1 MVEPSQQYY
10 VLVFGFVSLFNLI
23 AVSAVLMSF
32 LKSRRD
38 YLRVAC
44 FAGLCE
50 IVRQGVEFT
59 LVLNPESSTL
69 YLLATVLQFG
79 STLLLVAS
87 LLLIFER
94 VTAFY
99 YWLFAIL
106 GSGLIVSIVA
116 ISMLQAEPTTREAYI
131 YYLPTILLTVLLC
144 WRAVRTGPGLAAS
157 KILLGASSAVI
168 LAIRLSLPAID
179 SDVLFGA
186 LYYIEYF
193 CFIIMLAAI
202 ILFEVEFANRQIRT
216 LLDERTRSEQDL
228 QFIVDNSLDVILI
241 TDNVGLLQSWSSKAQ
256 SIFGYVPDQAVG
268 KIHMDDLFAN
278 NYWGRDIGQA
288 ERFSSEMENVDG
300 RRFPVEV
307 RMREVNDAG
316 SQYHVFV
323 VNVLEAK
330 LGD

>member
-1 MVEPSQQYY
+1 M
-10 VLVFGFVSLFNLI
+10 
-23 AVSAVLMSF
+23 
-32 LKSRRD
+32 
-38 YLRVAC
+38 
-44 FAGLCE
+44 
-50 IVRQGVEFT
+50 
-59 LVLNPESSTL
+59 
-69 YLLATVLQFG
+69 
-79 STLLLVAS
+79 
-87 LLLIFER
+87 
-94 VTAFY
+94 
-99 YWLFAIL
+99 
-106 GSGLIVSIVA
+106 
-116 ISMLQAEPTTREAYI
+116 
-131 YYLPTILLTVLLC
+131 C

-202 ILFEVEFANRQIRT
+202 ILFEVEFAY
-216 LLDERTRSEQDL
+216 L

-241 TDNVGLLQSWSSKAQ
+241 TDNVGLLLSWSSKAQ

-300 RRFPVEV
+300 LRFPVEV
-307 RMREVNDAG
+307 RIR
-316 SQYHVFV
+316 
-323 VNVLEAK
+323 
-330 LGD
+330 